1 MEMLP
6 AVLSSLVTAIPSLLV
21 DVTLLSMA
29 ILRWNRHP
37 RVSMLAAVSAV
48 MLLLLDLLGRTVFAI
63 LPMKL
68 HDSGRST
75 SDLGVIYAVLGGV
88 SGLLHAVA
96 MGLLVAAVF
105 SDRVVSAA
113 PERASFLER

>member
-1 MEMLP
+1 MELLP
-6 AVLSSLVTAIPSLLV
+6 AVLSSLLTAIPSLLV
-21 DVTLLSMA
+21 DVALLSLA
-29 ILRWNRHP
+29 IMRWNRHP
-37 RVSMLAAVSAV
+37 RVSMLASVSAV

-63 LPMKL
+63 LPLKL
-68 HDSGRST
+68 RASGRSV
-75 SDLGVIYAVLGGV
+75 SDLGVIYAVMGGA

-113 PERASFLER
+113 PERSSPFRA

>member
-6 AVLSSLVTAIPSLLV
+6 AVLSSLVTGIPTLLV
-21 DVTLLSMA
+21 DVALLSMA
-29 ILRWNRHP
+29 IMRWNRHP
-37 RVSMLAAVSAV
+37 RVSMLASIAAV
-48 MLLLLDLLGRTVFAI
+48 MLMLLDLISRSIFVI
-63 LPMKL
+63 LPTKL
-68 HDSGRST
+68 EQAGRSM
-75 SDLGVIYAVLGGV
+75 SELGLIYAVVGGL

-113 PERASFLER
+113 RERASFSER